1 MNTHQLSQYF
11 SQPELEAMNF
21 KQLGVEVKVSR
32 TSRLYIPEYISIGDY
47 SIVDDFCILSGSIEI
62 GRNVHLAHGCR
73 VIGGREGIKMNDFS
87 GLAFG
92 VTIFAQSDDYGGD
105 ALTNPTVPMQ
115 YRKILRARVELGRHV
130 IVGAGSIVF
139 PGVNMGDGSSVGA
152 CSMVT
157 KSTDPWSV
165 YFGVP
170 AKRIK
175 SRKKAM
181 VELENQY
188 LSVSPISG
196 ENTSKETSRP

>member
-1 MNTHQLSQYF
+1 MINPPQTRYYSKSDLD
-11 SQPELEAMNF
+11 AMGF
-21 KQLGVEVKVSR
+21 RKLGDEVKISR
-32 TSRLYIPEYISIGDY
+32 TSTLHNPEYISIGDHT
-47 SIVDDFCILSGSIEI
+47 IIDDYCVVSGNIEI

-73 VIGGREGIKMNDFS
+73 VIGGREGIKMDDFS

-115 YRKILRARVELGRHV
+115 YRKISRARVELARHV

-139 PGVNMGDGSSVGA
+139 PGVMMGEGSSVGA

-157 KSTDPWSV
+157 KSTEPWTI

-170 AKRIK
+170 ARKLKGRKRNLLSLEK
-175 SRKKAM
+175 EYLESA
-181 VELENQY
+181 VEHADRTN
-188 LSVSPISG
+188 
-196 ENTSKETSRP
+196 K